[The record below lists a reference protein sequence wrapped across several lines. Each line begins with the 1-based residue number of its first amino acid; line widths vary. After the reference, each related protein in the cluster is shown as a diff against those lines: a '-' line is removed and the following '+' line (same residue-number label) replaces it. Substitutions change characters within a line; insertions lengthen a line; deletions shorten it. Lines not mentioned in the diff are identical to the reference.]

1 MCRWFIGI
9 ARGVKY
15 LHSCRPAI
23 IHRDLKPE
31 NVLLTSADV
40 SASEAKVLDLGLHIR
55 GRARSIAFGLS
66 GDREKSY
73 YGGDNYDAVA
83 LNGSVRAGRS
93 GTGAQ
98 PPLFL
103 LTLLATALSPFK
115 VQRCPGAETKENDM
129 HNVSSWLAMLRH
141 SGQRASFSVL
151 QYCSTALQRKGTAAA
166 LAHA

>member
-55 GRARSIAFGLS
+55 GRARSIAYGLN

-73 YGGDNYDAVA
+73 YGGENYDAVA
-83 LNGSVRAGRS
+83 LNGSVRAG
-93 GTGAQ
+93 GGATGARR
-98 PPLFL
+98 PAWGLYASERDGTTSCLDCL
-103 LTLLATALSPFK
+103 LTFRSDTSGPDW
-115 VQRCPGAETKENDM
+115 VQ
-129 HNVSSWLAMLRH
+129 
-141 SGQRASFSVL
+141 
-151 QYCSTALQRKGTAAA
+151 
-166 LAHA
+166 